1 MLVIKY
7 KDDSFT
13 EMISRLYQLDNEL
26 EDNESISRTITFQ
39 ITDDCPMA
47 CTYCYQCNKGHK
59 MMSKETA
66 KRGIDLLF
74 EMYDRNDHPF
84 INHKTQS
91 IVLDFIG
98 GEPLMNIE
106 VIDYVCTY
114 FMEECL
120 KRNHPWIDKWRA
132 SMISNGALYF
142 NPKVQEFL
150 SKFRGF
156 VSFGITLDGPKEIHD
171 ACRIYHDG
179 RGNFDD
185 AYKAYQH
192 YRKYYYDHAS
202 TKVTLAPENLH
213 DINKIVKFFVDDGV
227 KLIHANCA
235 FEPEWT
241 LDHARLFYSE
251 LKKMAD
257 YLLELHDE
265 TTVSLFTED
274 MFEPIS
280 EDENGN
286 FCWVAGTPILTT
298 EGYKE
303 IEKVKIGDMVY
314 TEDGTI
320 HPVINTMSHFAD
332 NVVEISASGI
342 FKLGCTDNH
351 QLFAK
356 PFNYLG
362 WKGKKHYHEYGTYQ
376 VKDLKNKDLIKM
388 FQLPEGEVDYD
399 VNLAYLIGR
408 YIGDGWST
416 KNDTE
421 LGICCSFD
429 EIDGLRDAFK
439 KASVN
444 YREYPA
450 QTIEQFYIKRS
461 NPNEATAELWRIL
474 PLCGHKA
481 HGKHLPPECFNW
493 TKQSLKALLQGYMDA
508 DGCKKKNGYNAFNTV
523 SYRLAQELMVILRT
537 LGYAPT
543 CYKNNRAGKS
553 IICEREVNI
562 KDRYEVYF
570 WDDTTKSKYIKK
582 CFDGMWTS
590 NLKYK
595 PIEPQMVYNIT
606 VEENHS
612 YIAGGLSS
620 KNCGGT
626 GAMLAFDPDG
636 IAYPCLRYMPSSLGS
651 DVEPLIVG
659 DVNGI
664 FNKPEHQQ
672 LKSCLDCITRR
683 SQSTDECFYCP
694 VAKGCA
700 WCSAWNYQS
709 TGTPN
714 QRCTN
719 ICWMHKARS
728 LANVYYWNKWYKIN
742 EEDKKMKMHLPKED
756 ALQIISEE
764 EYMMLLE
771 LAK

>member
-274 MFEPIS
+274 VFEPIS

-286 FCWVAGTPILTT
+286 
-298 EGYKE
+298 Y
-303 IEKVKIGDMVY
+303 
-314 TEDGTI
+314 
-320 HPVINTMSHFAD
+320 
-332 NVVEISASGI
+332 
-342 FKLGCTDNH
+342 
-351 QLFAK
+351 
-356 PFNYLG
+356 
-362 WKGKKHYHEYGTYQ
+362 
-376 VKDLKNKDLIKM
+376 
-388 FQLPEGEVDYD
+388 
-399 VNLAYLIGR
+399 
-408 YIGDGWST
+408 
-416 KNDTE
+416 
-421 LGICCSFD
+421 
-429 EIDGLRDAFK
+429 
-439 KASVN
+439 
-444 YREYPA
+444 
-450 QTIEQFYIKRS
+450 
-461 NPNEATAELWRIL
+461 
-474 PLCGHKA
+474 
-481 HGKHLPPECFNW
+481 
-493 TKQSLKALLQGYMDA
+493 
-508 DGCKKKNGYNAFNTV
+508 
-523 SYRLAQELMVILRT
+523 
-537 LGYAPT
+537 
-543 CYKNNRAGKS
+543 
-553 IICEREVNI
+553 
-562 KDRYEVYF
+562 
-570 WDDTTKSKYIKK
+570 
-582 CFDGMWTS
+582 
-590 NLKYK
+590 
-595 PIEPQMVYNIT
+595 
-606 VEENHS
+606 
-612 YIAGGLSS
+612 
-620 KNCGGT
+620 CGGT